1 MKKFH
6 QILVG
11 MDFSPAS
18 QAALQTAARFAAHD
32 GGQVTVLHVMDPVRA
47 SEIKQSHGFTDEQ
60 VFEDMRA
67 RVVSFMEHAQVPT
80 GQMTVEVD
88 MGHAFVQMVK
98 ACHRHSTDL
107 LVLGSRGSEHG
118 PMQIGTMAAK
128 SVRKAPADVL
138 LVRENVAGPFKH
150 VLACVDFSETSAH
163 AVQDARKVAEQDGAQ
178 LDCLFVFQSALA
190 LSLDYG
196 GYLPASALMPN
207 TELLNTWKKNMDEFL
222 QPLLREAKG
231 IQWRAVVEERPSV
244 RESIYDHVQVAK
256 IDLVVLGTRGK
267 TDLRALIMG
276 TTAEKIVTHAPC
288 SVLAVKPDDFEY
300 DVG

>member
-18 QAALQTAARFAAHD
+18 RVALQTAERIAGWD
-32 GGQVTVLHVMDPVRA
+32 GGHVTVLHVMDPVLA

-67 RVVSFMEHAQVPT
+67 RVLSFMSHAHLNAEH
-80 GQMTVEVD
+80 MTVEVD
-88 MGHAFVQMVK
+88 LGHAFVRLVK
-98 ACHRHSTDL
+98 ACHRLSVDL

-128 SVRKAPADVL
+128 CMRKAPTDVL
-138 LVRENVAGPFKH
+138 LVRESVTGPFQQ

-163 AVQDARKVAEQDGAQ
+163 AVQDARKVAEQDGAH

-196 GYLPASALMPN
+196 GYLPASVLMPDAK
-207 TELLNTWKKNMDEFL
+207 LLETWKNSLNEFL
-222 QPLLREAKG
+222 LPLLREAQG
-231 IQWRAVVEERPSV
+231 IQWRSVVEERPSI
-244 RESIYDHVQVAK
+244 RESIYDFVQAHK

-267 TDLRALIMG
+267 SDLRALIMG

-300 DVG
+300 DVE